1 MLYLVINEFDEI
13 VGRFKDLNRA
23 MNYLKERNDN
33 SIIKEVTFKQYE
45 EMKKN
50 FLKNY
55 WQKNK
60 KRYNKGV
67 KKRGK

>member
-1 MLYLVINEFDEI
+1 MLYLVINEFNEI

-23 MNYLKERNDN
+23 MNYLKGRNDN

-55 WQKNK
+55 
-60 KRYNKGV
+60 
-67 KKRGK
+67 